1 MALTRVQKIQIEAV
15 KEPEWYFSKNYEGCV
30 LITDGVSGIYIK
42 PEKLVIDP
50 AKLRAHEGDLLN
62 FDPEKIMYEAI
73 RVEKTKTAM
82 ILDSKTA
89 LKFIGARGAECWVN
103 MARLKG
109 YDGGEVAY
117 YLNQSLGTIIFVD
130 RNVEE
135 PVGFCMTMKVDDE

>member
-15 KEPEWYFSKNYEGCV
+15 KEPKAYFSKQYEGGV
-30 LITDGVSGIYIK
+30 LVSDGVSGVYIK

-50 AKLRAHEGDLLN
+50 EKLRVHNGDLIN

-73 RVEKTKTAM
+73 RAEKTKTAM
-82 ILDSKTA
+82 ILESKTA
-89 LKFIGARGAECWVN
+89 LKFIGARGAECWVS

-117 YLNQSLGTIIFVD
+117 YFNQSLGTIVFVD

-135 PVGFCMTMKVDDE
+135 PVRFCMTMSVDDE